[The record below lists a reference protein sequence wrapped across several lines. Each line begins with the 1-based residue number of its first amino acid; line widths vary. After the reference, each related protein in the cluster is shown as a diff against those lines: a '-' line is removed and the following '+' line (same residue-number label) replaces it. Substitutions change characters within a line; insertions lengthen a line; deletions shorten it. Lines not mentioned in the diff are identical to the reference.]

1 MASTPCSNCQA
12 VMAPGATVCG
22 SCGAAR
28 RASSRPQAKF
38 NASALTHTDRVVG
51 IGTVVLFISLFMPWF
66 SVNLGIGTYS
76 ADGLSVHGYLY
87 ITMFVSLAII
97 AYFVV
102 TALGVWAL
110 PASSPLPRDQLL
122 LVGTAISFVLILLA
136 FLFKPGGSGVGW
148 SYGAFV
154 GLAAS
159 VVALV
164 PLARPALQARRN
176 R

>member
-1 MASTPCSNCQA
+1 
-12 VMAPGATVCG
+12 
-22 SCGAAR
+22 
-28 RASSRPQAKF
+28 
-38 NASALTHTDRVVG
+38 
-51 IGTVVLFISLFMPWF
+51 MPWF